1 MKGYRDALCSVERHY
16 QNFNFFA
23 TAGQS
28 IPAIQRRSVRSCT
41 LSSSDA
47 ARRLIPLC
55 CIDRLEPD
63 EQSDQLRWRDTG
75 IVAAAA
81 KRPVTFQALAEE
93 MSIIL
98 LSGAF
103 KCCPNP

>member
-1 MKGYRDALCSVERHY
+1 VHAQLFS
-16 QNFNFFA
+16 
-23 TAGQS
+23 
-28 IPAIQRRSVRSCT
+28 
-41 LSSSDA
+41 A

-81 KRPVTFQALAEE
+81 KRPVTFYGIHEKGLEHKQLC
-93 MSIIL
+93 SL
-98 LSGAF
+98 L
-103 KCCPNP
+103 